1 MSKDP
6 TTFAPGSRVLIR
18 DEEWLVKNSLP
29 TSTGTTAVR
38 VTGLSELVRNHE
50 ALFLAELENITILK
64 PEETKLV
71 QDDSPQYRRS
81 RLYLESLLRR
91 TPPTDDKIYLGQH
104 GALDPAPYQ
113 LTPAHQALKALRPR
127 ILIADGVGLGKTVEV
142 GILMSELIKRGRGE
156 RILVIAIKSMLAQF
170 QEEIWARF
178 SIPLVRLDSVGLQ
191 RVRAKIP
198 SNKNPF
204 YYYNRV
210 IISVDTLKNDAQYRH
225 YLEQCH
231 WDIIVI
237 DECHNVANTGSMRN
251 RLASLLARTCD
262 SLILTSATPHNGRSE
277 SFANLM
283 NMLEPT
289 AIADREN
296 YKAEEIEGMFV
307 RRFKKDIEDQVAG
320 AFSERETKLIATNA
334 TAAEEAFFD
343 RLSTAKFRT
352 LRRGRSDALYRIGL
366 LKGFLSSPDAC
377 LQTINGRFRLL
388 ERRLAKLRG
397 EEIEVD
403 EEEALTEVM
412 LQAELWAETEEEIDT
427 AEQEMLEDLALLTD
441 LRERAEAITPA
452 AFSKYQRLLAL
463 LKELGVT
470 GKKKAPRLIIFSERL
485 RTLKFLQE
493 QLMAEL
499 GVGEEVA
506 IQFHAGLPDVE
517 QQRIVESFGKEDSP
531 IRILLAS
538 NVASEGVNLHYYC
551 HLMVHFDIPWSLITL
566 EQRNGRI
573 DRYGQHTPPII
584 HYLLTRSHNEELRG
598 DLRVL
603 DKLIEKEQEAHK
615 NIGDAAIILQL
626 YEAEKEEQHITEA
639 LADGKSV
646 EEIIPDEQE
655 EDWLSLLMA
664 GDETTTATSEADAAG
679 EVPTLYHDDLTF
691 IRAAF
696 DELAQADGQVTPEA
710 VALPEYHPDADR
722 QEFTFIPPED
732 LRRRLEFIPQEALP
746 KNGAFHLTTRRDTV
760 MKAMA
765 EARKKEKE
773 WPQTQLIWELHPVM
787 EWLTDKLLVRFGRHE
802 APRIIAPKLG
812 HNTVLL
818 LFQGIIS
825 NQRSQPLITDWYGLL
840 LRKGQ
845 GAGQHLSLAETLAA
859 TQFDQGLANSQQTT
873 AIPEDVLRELVV
885 HGVKQMQDHMI
896 QKRKERGQELGA
908 KLRDDLRALMKWHT
922 AAIASVDARM
932 LNVQG
937 APYARLLQEKDEI
950 KALFDQRKT
959 WLEETLKSVNEP
971 YLRLALVFTGD

>member
-1 MSKDP
+1 MSKDA

-18 DEEWLVKNSLP
+18 DEEWLVKRSLP
-29 TSTGTTAVR
+29 TSTGTTAVN
-38 VTGLSELVRNHE
+38 VIGLSELVRNHD
-50 ALFLAELENITILK
+50 ALFLAELENITELK
-64 PEETKLV
+64 PEDTKLV

-81 RLYLESLLRR
+81 RLYIESLLRR
-91 TPPTDDKIYLGQH
+91 TPPTDEKIYLGQH

-113 LTPAHQALKALRPR
+113 LTPAHQALKELRPR

-156 RILVIAIKSMLAQF
+156 RILVVAIKSMLAQF

-204 YYYNRV
+204 YYYNRA

-251 RLASLLARTCD
+251 RLAGLLARTCD

-307 RRFKKDIEDQVAG
+307 RRFKKDIEDQVAD
-320 AFSERETKLIATNA
+320 AFSERETKLVATDA

-377 LQTINGRFRLL
+377 LQTINGRSRLL
-388 ERRLAKLRG
+388 QRRLAKLRG

-403 EEEALTEVM
+403 EEDALAEALV
-412 LQAELWAETEEEIDT
+412 QAELWGETEEEIDT
-427 AEQEMLEDLALLTD
+427 AEQELLEDLALLTE
-441 LRERAEAITPA
+441 LRELAEAITPT

-470 GKKKAPRLIIFSERL
+470 GKKNAPRLIIFSERL
-485 RTLKFLQE
+485 LTLKFLQV

-499 GVGEEVA
+499 GVGEEVI
-506 IQFHAGLPDVE
+506 IQFHAGLPDVK
-517 QQRIVESFGKEDSP
+517 QQEIVESFGKEDSP
-531 IRILLAS
+531 IRIMLAS

-584 HYLLTRSHNEELRG
+584 HYLLTRSQNEELRG

-626 YEAEKEEQHITEA
+626 YEAEKEEQHITQA

-646 EEIIPDEQE
+646 EEIIPDVIE

-664 GDETTTATSEADAAG
+664 GAETSTATEDVDALG
-679 EVPTLYHDDLTF
+679 TVPSLFTDDLAF

-696 DELAQADGQVTPEA
+696 EELAQADGQSGPES
-710 VALPEYHPDADR
+710 LTIPEFHPDR

-732 LRRRLEFIPQEALP
+732 LRRRLEFIPEEAWP
-746 KNGAFHLTTRRDTV
+746 QNGAFHMTTNRKTV

-765 EARKKEKE
+765 DARKREKE
-773 WPQTQLIWELHPVM
+773 WPQTQLMWELHPVM

-802 APRIIAPKLG
+802 APLIIAPKLG
-812 HNTVLL
+812 LDSVLL

-825 NQRSQPLITDWYGLL
+825 NERSQPLITDWYGLL
-840 LRKGQ
+840 LRKGG
-845 GAGQHLSLAETLAA
+845 GAGQHLSLAEALTL
-859 TQFDQGLANSQQTT
+859 TQFDKGLANSLQKTVISDT
-873 AIPEDVLRELVV
+873 VLHELVGY
-885 HGVKQMQDHMI
+885 GVKQMQQHMAH
-896 QKRKERGQELGA
+896 KREERGQELGT
-908 KLRDDLRALMKWHT
+908 KLRTDLRALMKWHD
-922 AAIASVDARM
+922 AAIANVDARQ
-932 LNVQG
+932 LNAQG
-937 APYARLLQEKDEI
+937 AQYARLAREKDEI
-950 KALFDQRKT
+950 KGLFKQRQT
-959 WLEETLKSVNEP
+959 WLNETLKSVNEP
-971 YLRLALVFTGD
+971 YLRLALVFTGN